1 MEVNTVKIISYS
13 LFGDAPIY
21 CIGALRNA
29 EMAKVFYPDWT
40 TLFWVEKES
49 VPTEII
55 TGLLER
61 GADIRPYSRLEWKN
75 GMFVRF
81 LIADDPTVERFI
93 VRDCDSRPSARE
105 VAAVNAWIDSGKDF
119 HAMRDHPYHAVQML
133 GGMWGAK
140 GGVITDI
147 VQSIKSFPRSR
158 HPYSRDKQYGA
169 DQEWLWQE
177 VWPKLQQ
184 SGLVHDSCTR
194 KQFGGIPFP
203 QSDDPFER
211 FVGEIIDEQEQPN
224 AEHAAIRSHW
234 LARNGDKH

>member
-61 GADIRPYSRLEWKN
+61 GADIRPYSRLEW
-75 GMFVRF
+75 
-81 LIADDPTVERFI
+81 
-93 VRDCDSRPSARE
+93 
-105 VAAVNAWIDSGKDF
+105 
-119 HAMRDHPYHAVQML
+119 
-133 GGMWGAK
+133 
-140 GGVITDI
+140 
-147 VQSIKSFPRSR
+147 
-158 HPYSRDKQYGA
+158 QYGA